1 MKQARR
7 NHFRRAEG
15 VDKVDTL
22 SQKCKHFFEDNS
34 LVHALTVSGG
44 SPPVKQVA
52 PTLPMYHGYIG
63 LTLRHLPV

>member
-34 LVHALTVSGG
+34 LVHALT
-44 SPPVKQVA
+44 A
-52 PTLPMYHGYIG
+52 FA
-63 LTLRHLPV
+63 HLPV